1 MGFGTPSHFTTVFRR
16 ITGVTPSGY
25 RMEYV
30 REARSAGKKRQMGL
44 SSEELEG
51 ALLAEIRS

>member
-1 MGFGTPSHFTTVFRR
+1 MFRR